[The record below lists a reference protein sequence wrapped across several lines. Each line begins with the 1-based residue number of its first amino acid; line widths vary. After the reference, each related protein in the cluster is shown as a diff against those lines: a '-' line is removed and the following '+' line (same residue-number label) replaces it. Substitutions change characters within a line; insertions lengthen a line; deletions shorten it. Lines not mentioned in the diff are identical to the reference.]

1 MNKINL
7 SKDQLKTIIRENVV
21 KFLKESYND
30 SIVVEK
36 AQYLLETVQN
46 FLDELEEKYE
56 DISSDG
62 NFLGEVYQQGNEFV
76 KTLYLFLDDDHR
88 QSNYQY

>member
-30 SIVVEK
+30 GIVVEK

-46 FLDELEEKYE
+46 FLNELEEKYE

-62 NFLGEVYQQGNEFV
+62 DFLGEVYQQGNEFV
-76 KTLYLFLDDDHR
+76 KALYLFLADDHR

>member
-1 MNKINL
+1 MNKNNL
-7 SKDQLKTIIRENVV
+7 SKEQLKTIIRENVV

-56 DISSDG
+56 DISSNRD
-62 NFLGEVYQQGNEFV
+62 FLGEVYQQGNEFV
-76 KTLYLFLDDDHR
+76 NALHNFIADDHR
-88 QSNYQY
+88 QSIYQY

>member
-1 MNKINL
+1 MNKNNL
-7 SKDQLKTIIRENVV
+7 SKEQLKTIIRENVV

-62 NFLGEVYQQGNEFV
+62 AFLG
-76 KTLYLFLDDDHR
+76 
-88 QSNYQY
+88 

>member
-1 MNKINL
+1 MNKNNL
-7 SKDQLKTIIRENVV
+7 SKEQLKTIIRENVV

-56 DISSDG
+56 DI
-62 NFLGEVYQQGNEFV
+62 
-76 KTLYLFLDDDHR
+76 
-88 QSNYQY
+88 